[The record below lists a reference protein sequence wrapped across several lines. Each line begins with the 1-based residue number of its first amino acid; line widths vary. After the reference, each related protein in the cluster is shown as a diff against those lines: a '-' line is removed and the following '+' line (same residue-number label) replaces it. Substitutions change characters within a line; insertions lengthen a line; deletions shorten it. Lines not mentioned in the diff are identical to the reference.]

1 MPLSITPL
9 PVSKPHTIDNTIG
22 KQGIWS
28 NIASRTLKN
37 IRSDCKM
44 NFREG
49 FLLIKDGNYM
59 N

>member
-1 MPLSITPL
+1 M
-9 PVSKPHTIDNTIG
+9 
-22 KQGIWS
+22 IWS

-59 N
+59 NWLSQNEGKVKTFFIVSAV